1 MKIKFNPKNKL
12 FNLMLTSFLY
22 TISMITGVFAT
33 GYLAQG
39 GTIAGDIF
47 LFFTFLISFFISL
60 YSFLVNRKE
69 KLLFLIHLIDSIF
82 FLSLAVLSLFGAE
95 HVIVMVIGVVYGS
108 SLIVNA
114 ILSLIYRHKVGD
126 MIFNISKILFGL
138 LLALIF
144 IVIPATDEF
153 SFLVLIP
160 ICFVIASFA
169 HTMFIIFS
177 GIKRK
182 TLFKIL
188 KKTFAIEILYGLI
201 TLIVASATM
210 LYFIEGTFDN
220 IGDALWYCFAVVT
233 TIGFGD
239 FVAKTVIGRLITV
252 LLGIY
257 GLVVVALLTSI
268 IVNFYNETSAKL
280 SANIDQHLH
289 ELEDK
294 IDELDEKK
302 EDENTEEI
310 SSGDSSNNNE

>member
-1 MKIKFNPKNKL
+1 
-12 FNLMLTSFLY
+12 
-22 TISMITGVFAT
+22 MIFGVFAT
-33 GYLAQG
+33 GYLSKG
-39 GTIAGDIF
+39 EITLGNVF
-47 LFFTFLISFFISL
+47 LFFTFVISFFISL
-60 YSFLVNRKE
+60 YSLLVNRKE
-69 KLLFLIHLIDSIF
+69 RMLFIIYLLDSVF
-82 FLSLAVLSLFGAE
+82 FLTLAVLSLFGAK
-95 HVIVMVIGVVYGS
+95 HLFVVIIGVVYGF

-126 MIFNISKILFGL
+126 VIFNISKILFGL
-138 LLALIF
+138 LLVLIF
-144 IVIPATDEF
+144 IAIPDSEDF
-153 SFLVLIP
+153 SFLLLIP
-160 ICFVIASFA
+160 ICFVVASFA

-177 GIKRK
+177 GVKRQ

-201 TLIVASATM
+201 TLIVASGTM
-210 LYFIEGTFDN
+210 LYFIEDTFDN

-280 SANIDQHLH
+280 NANIDQHLH

-302 EDENTEEI
+302 ENENTKEI
-310 SSGDSSNNNE
+310 SSSDSSDNNE

>member
-1 MKIKFNPKNKL
+1 
-12 FNLMLTSFLY
+12 
-22 TISMITGVFAT
+22 MIFGVFAT
-33 GYLAQG
+33 GYLSKG
-39 GTIAGDIF
+39 EITLGNVF
-47 LFFTFLISFFISL
+47 LFFTFVISFFISL
-60 YSFLVNRKE
+60 YSLLVNRKE
-69 KLLFLIHLIDSIF
+69 RMLFIIYLLDSVF
-82 FLSLAVLSLFGAE
+82 FLALAVLSLFGAK
-95 HVIVMVIGVVYGS
+95 HLFVVIIGVVYGF

-126 MIFNISKILFGL
+126 VIFNISKILFGL
-138 LLALIF
+138 LLVLIF
-144 IVIPATDEF
+144 IAIPDSEDF
-153 SFLVLIP
+153 SFLLLIP
-160 ICFVIASFA
+160 ICFVVASFA

-177 GIKRK
+177 GVKRQ

-201 TLIVASATM
+201 TLIVASGTM
-210 LYFIEGTFDN
+210 LYFIEDTFDN

-280 SANIDQHLH
+280 NANIDQHLH

-302 EDENTEEI
+302 ENENTKEI
-310 SSGDSSNNNE
+310 SSSDSSDNNE

>member
-1 MKIKFNPKNKL
+1 
-12 FNLMLTSFLY
+12 
-22 TISMITGVFAT
+22 MIFGVFAT
-33 GYLAQG
+33 GYLSKG
-39 GTIAGDIF
+39 EITLGNVF
-47 LFFTFLISFFISL
+47 LFFTFVISFFISL
-60 YSFLVNRKE
+60 YSLLVNRKE
-69 KLLFLIHLIDSIF
+69 RMLFIIYLLDSVF
-82 FLSLAVLSLFGAE
+82 FLALAVLSLFGAK
-95 HVIVMVIGVVYGS
+95 HLFVVIIGVVYGF

-126 MIFNISKILFGL
+126 VIFNISKILFGL
-138 LLALIF
+138 LLVLIF
-144 IVIPATDEF
+144 IAIPDSEEF
-153 SFLVLIP
+153 SFLLLIP

-182 TLFKIL
+182 TLIKIL

-201 TLIVASATM
+201 TLIVASGTM
-210 LYFIEGTFDN
+210 LYFIEDTFDN

-257 GLVVVALLTSI
+257 GLIVVALLTSI

-280 SANIDQHLH
+280 NANIDQHLH

-302 EDENTEEI
+302 ENENTKEI
-310 SSGDSSNNNE
+310 SSSDSSDNNG

>member
-1 MKIKFNPKNKL
+1 
-12 FNLMLTSFLY
+12 
-22 TISMITGVFAT
+22 MIFGVFAT
-33 GYLAQG
+33 GYLSKG
-39 GTIAGDIF
+39 EITLGNVF
-47 LFFTFLISFFISL
+47 LFFTFVISFFISL
-60 YSFLVNRKE
+60 YSLLVNRKE
-69 KLLFLIHLIDSIF
+69 RMLFIIYLLDSVF
-82 FLSLAVLSLFGAE
+82 FLTLAVLSLFGAKRLFV
-95 HVIVMVIGVVYGS
+95 VIIGVVYGF

-126 MIFNISKILFGL
+126 VIFNISKILFGL
-138 LLALIF
+138 LLVLIF
-144 IVIPATDEF
+144 IAIPGSEDF
-153 SFLVLIP
+153 SFLLLIP
-160 ICFVIASFA
+160 ICFVVASFA

-177 GIKRK
+177 GVKRQ

-201 TLIVASATM
+201 TLIVASGTM
-210 LYFIEGTFDN
+210 LYFIEDTFDN

-280 SANIDQHLH
+280 NANIDQHLH

-302 EDENTEEI
+302 ENENTKEI
-310 SSGDSSNNNE
+310 SSSDSSDNNE

>member
-1 MKIKFNPKNKL
+1 
-12 FNLMLTSFLY
+12 
-22 TISMITGVFAT
+22 MIFGVFAT
-33 GYLAQG
+33 GYLSKG
-39 GTIAGDIF
+39 EITLGNVF
-47 LFFTFLISFFISL
+47 LFFTFVISFFISL
-60 YSFLVNRKE
+60 YSLLINRKE
-69 KLLFLIHLIDSIF
+69 RMLFIIYLLDSVF
-82 FLSLAVLSLFGAE
+82 FLALAVLSLFGAK
-95 HVIVMVIGVVYGS
+95 HLFVVIIGVVYGL

-126 MIFNISKILFGL
+126 VIFNISKILFGL
-138 LLALIF
+138 LLVLIF
-144 IVIPATDEF
+144 IAIPDSEDF
-153 SFLVLIP
+153 SFLLLIP

-182 TLFKIL
+182 TLIKIL

-201 TLIVASATM
+201 TLIVASGTM
-210 LYFIEGTFDN
+210 LYFFEDTFDN

-257 GLVVVALLTSI
+257 GLIVVALLTSI

-280 SANIDQHLH
+280 NANIDQHLH

-302 EDENTEEI
+302 ENENTKEI
-310 SSGDSSNNNE
+310 SSSDSSDNNG